1 MTLNANLASLA
12 YLLCGVLFILAL
24 RGLSSPVTS
33 RRGNQLGMI
42 GMAIAVTVT
51 LATLLSAGALDLTTL
66 ALIVGGVAIGGTV
79 GAVIARRVA
88 MTSMPQLVAA
98 FHSLVGL
105 AACLVAVAAIYTP
118 AAYHIDDAG
127 GVKLESLVELSIGLA
142 IGAITFTGSLIAFAK
157 LNGNMSGA
165 PILLPARHV
174 LNLTIAI
181 AIVGL
186 IVVLDLSGGHALWAF
201 WAIFALA
208 LTAGI
213 TLIIPIGGA
222 DMPVVVSMLN
232 SYSGWAAAALGF
244 TLGNITLIIT
254 GALVGSSGAI
264 LSYIM
269 CKGMNRSFISVIL
282 GGFGADDSAAAAG
295 SVETRPVKQGSAEDA
310 AFIMKNA
317 SKVIIVP
324 GYGMAVAQA
333 QHALREMADRLKE
346 EGVEVKYAIHPVAGR
361 MPGHMNVLLAE
372 ANVPY
377 DEVFELEDI
386 NSEFAT
392 ADVAFVIGA
401 NDVTNPAAKTDP
413 KSPIFGMPILD
424 VEKARTVLFV
434 KRGMSS
440 GYAGVE
446 NELFFRDNTMMLFS
460 DAKKMVE
467 GIVKAL

>member
-1 MTLNANLASLA
+1 MSMSMSVNFATFL
-12 YLLCGVLFILAL
+12 YLVSGVLFILAL
-24 RGLSSPVTS
+24 RGLSHPTTS
-33 RRGNQLGMI
+33 RQGNYY
-42 GMAIAVTVT
+42 GMAGMGI
-51 LATLLSAGALDLTTL
+51 SILTTL
-66 ALIVGGVAIGGTV
+66 ALAEPSLKGLGLIVIGLAIGGSV
-79 GAVIARRVA
+79 GAYIAKRIA
-88 MTSMPQLVAA
+88 MTAMPQLVAA
-98 FHSLVGL
+98 FHSLVGF
-105 AACLVAVAAIYTP
+105 AAVMVAAAAIYAP
-118 AAYHIDDAG
+118 DSFGIGEVGSIHGQALIEMSL
-127 GVKLESLVELSIGLA
+127 GVA
-142 IGAITFTGSLIAFAK
+142 IGAITFTGSVIAFLK
-157 LNGNMSGA
+157 LDGRMSGK
-165 PILLPARHV
+165 PIMLPGRHFLNAGLLVA
-174 LNLTIAI
+174 
-181 AIVGL
+181 
-186 IVVLDLSGGHALWAF
+186 IVVLVAALVLTESHAVFWLIVILSLGLGG
-201 WAIFALA
+201 
-208 LTAGI
+208 
-213 TLIIPIGGA
+213 LIIVPIGGA

-244 TLGNITLIIT
+244 TLGNLALIIT

-269 CKGMNRSFISVIL
+269 CKGLTRSFISVIL
-282 GGFGADDSAAAAG
+282 GGFGGETAAAG
-295 SVETRPVKQGSAEDA
+295 GGEVEQRPVKQGSADDA

-333 QHALREMADRLKE
+333 QHALREMADKLKA
-346 EGVEVKYAIHPVAGR
+346 EGVEIKYAIHPVAGR

-386 NSEFAT
+386 NSEVAQ

-424 VEKARTVLFV
+424 VDKAGTVLFI
-434 KRGMSS
+434 KRGMGS

-446 NELFFRDNTMMLFS
+446 NELFFRDNTMMLFA

-467 GIVKAL
+467 NIVKALDH

>member
-1 MTLNANLASLA
+1 
-12 YLLCGVLFILAL
+12 
-24 RGLSSPVTS
+24 
-33 RRGNQLGMI
+33 MI
-42 GMAIAVTVT
+42 GMAIAVLTT
-51 LATLLSAGALDLTTL
+51 LATLWKQGALDPVTIG
-66 ALIVGGVAIGGTV
+66 LILGGVAVGGTV
-79 GAVIARRVA
+79 GAVIARKVA

-98 FHSLVGL
+98 FHSLVGM

-118 AAYHIDDAG
+118 GAYGIVGADGH
-127 GVKLESLVELSIGLA
+127 VHLNSLIELSLGLA
-142 IGAITFTGSLIAFAK
+142 IGAITFTGSVIAFLK
-157 LNGNMSGA
+157 LNGNMGGA
-165 PILLPARHV
+165 PIMLPARHL
-174 LNLTIAI
+174 LNIAL
-181 AIVGL
+181 ALGIVAL
-186 IVVLDLSGGHALWAF
+186 VVVLVMSGGAAIWAF

-208 LTAGI
+208 LIVGI

-244 TLGNITLIIT
+244 TLENTTLIIT

-269 CKGMNRSFISVIL
+269 CKAMNRSFISVIL
-282 GGFGADDSAAAAG
+282 GGFGAADAVAG
-295 SVETRPVKQGSAEDA
+295 PGGKAETRPVKQGSAEDA

-324 GYGMAVAQA
+324 GYGMAVSQA
-333 QHALREMADRLKE
+333 QHILREMGDKLKE

-386 NSEFAT
+386 NSEFST

-413 KSPIFGMPILD
+413 TSAIYGMPILD
-424 VEKARTVLFV
+424 VEKARTVLFI

-446 NELFFRDNTMMLFS
+446 NELFFRDNTMMLFG

-467 GIVKAL
+467 GIVKGL

>member
-1 MTLNANLASLA
+1 
-12 YLLCGVLFILAL
+12 
-24 RGLSSPVTS
+24 
-33 RRGNQLGMI
+33 
-42 GMAIAVTVT
+42 
-51 LATLLSAGALDLTTL
+51 
-66 ALIVGGVAIGGTV
+66 
-79 GAVIARRVA
+79 
-88 MTSMPQLVAA
+88 
-98 FHSLVGL
+98 
-105 AACLVAVAAIYTP
+105 
-118 AAYHIDDAG
+118 
-127 GVKLESLVELSIGLA
+127 
-142 IGAITFTGSLIAFAK
+142 
-157 LNGNMSGA
+157 MSGA
-165 PILLPARHV
+165 PILLPGRH
-174 LNLTIAI
+174 LINIAI
-181 AIVGL
+181 PVAVVAL
-186 IVVLDLSGGHALWAF
+186 IVVLAMSGGHAIWAF
-201 WAIFALA
+201 WLIAVLA

-244 TLGNITLIIT
+244 TLENTTLVIT

-269 CKGMNRSFISVIL
+269 CKAMNRSFVSVIL
-282 GGFGADDSAAAAG
+282 GGFGGDAAAAG
-295 SVETRPVKQGSAEDA
+295 PGGAKETRPVKQGSADDA

-333 QHALREMADRLKE
+333 QHALREMADTLKK

-377 DEVFELEDI
+377 DEVFELDDI
-386 NSEFAT
+386 NSEFST

-413 KSPIFGMPILD
+413 ASPIFGMPILD
-424 VEKARTVLFV
+424 VEKARTVLFI
-434 KRGMSS
+434 KRGMAA

-446 NELFFRDNTMMLFS
+446 NELFFRDNTMMLFG

-467 GIVKAL
+467 GIIKAL

>member
-1 MTLNANLASLA
+1 MNVNLAALA
-12 YLLCGVLFILAL
+12 YLASGVLFILTL
-24 RGLSSPVTS
+24 RGLSSPETS
-33 RRGNQLGMI
+33 RRGNLLGMS
-42 GMAIAVTVT
+42 GMALAVAVTLTT
-51 LATLLSAGALDLTTL
+51 LWAQHGLDGLTL
-66 ALIVGGVAIGGTV
+66 ALIAGGVAIGGGV
-79 GAVIARRVA
+79 GALIARRVH
-88 MTSMPQLVAA
+88 MTAMPQLVAA

-105 AACLVAVAAIYTP
+105 SACFVATAALYAP
-118 AAYHIDDAG
+118 AAYGIADGAH
-127 GVKLESLVELSIGLA
+127 VRLESIIELSIGVA
-142 IGAITFTGSLIAFAK
+142 VGEVTFSGSLIAFAK
-157 LNGNMSGA
+157 LNGNLTGA
-165 PILLPARHV
+165 PILLPARHL
-174 LNLTIAI
+174 LNIALGV
-181 AIVGL
+181 AIVAMV
-186 IVVLDLSGGHALWAF
+186 VVLVMSGGDAKWAF
-201 WAIFALA
+201 WGVAILSTV
-208 LTAGI
+208 LGV

-222 DMPVVVSMLN
+222 DMPVVISMLN

-244 TLGNITLIIT
+244 TLANTTLIIT

-269 CKGMNRSFISVIL
+269 CKGMNRSFVSVIL
-282 GGFGADDSAAAAG
+282 GGFGGEVAATG
-295 SVETRPVKQGSAEDA
+295 GPETRPVKQGSAEDA
-310 AFIMKNA
+310 AFIMRNA

-333 QHALREMADRLKE
+333 QHALREMADKLKA

-377 DEVFELEDI
+377 DEVFELDDI
-386 NSEFAT
+386 NAEFPS

-413 KSPIFGMPILD
+413 QSPIYGMPILD
-424 VEKARTVLFV
+424 VERARTVLFV
-434 KRGMSS
+434 KRGMGS

-467 GIVKAL
+467 GILKAL